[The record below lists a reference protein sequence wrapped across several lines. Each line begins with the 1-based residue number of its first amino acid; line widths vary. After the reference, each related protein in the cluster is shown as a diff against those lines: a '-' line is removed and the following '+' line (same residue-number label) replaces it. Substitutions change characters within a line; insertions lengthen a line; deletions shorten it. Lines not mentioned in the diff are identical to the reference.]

1 MWLLHFL
8 PDSFLAF
15 IVNAVLLLG
24 IVSSILSF
32 FVVNKIL
39 RWIPGLSKYVT
50 IAQILSALLLVAGVY
65 FKGGYSTEMMWRE
78 RVKEVEAQLEEAKK
92 ESAKVNTVVETK
104 VVTKTKV
111 IKEKADTIVQY
122 VDRVQEIV
130 KFDQT
135 CPIPKEAIDVHNEA
149 ARMNKIIEEQRKGA
163 NK

>member
-15 IVNAVLLLG
+15 IVNVILLLG

-122 VDRVQEIV
+122 VDRVKEIV
-130 KFDQT
+130 KFDET